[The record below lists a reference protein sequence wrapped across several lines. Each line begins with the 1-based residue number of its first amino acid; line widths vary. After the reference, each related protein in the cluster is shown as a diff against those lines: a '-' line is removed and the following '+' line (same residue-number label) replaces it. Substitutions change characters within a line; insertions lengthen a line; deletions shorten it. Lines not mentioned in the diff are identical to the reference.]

1 MAIDFSAGVDQ
12 PEVMNPEDD
21 HYVAVLRPPSIEKLF
36 TLSIW
41 FKSTEGENL
50 VTDRGLLSWGSE
62 TGFGTGSHS
71 SRIGRLP

>member
-1 MAIDFSAGVDQ
+1 MVIDFSAGVDQ
-12 PEVMNPEDD
+12 PEVMSAEDD

-50 VTDRGLLSWGSE
+50 ATKRGILSWGSK
-62 TGFGTGSHS
+62 TSFGTGSPS
-71 SRIGRLP
+71 PRIGRLP